1 MIFTALK
8 IILQTHKQL
17 QIHDFYDYYYHFL
30 SQSSLSRFSLFS
42 KFSKKKIT
50 MCQIVLTILTFW
62 LLVDFNPHG
71 PNASKYIQI
80 VAHHHG
86 KMNEYFVDPT
96 LISTLLQNDVKLQHY
111 LRTEIFHVEYNVGIS
126 PIKMSHLKIHL
137 FILQVQIF
145 EISLSQTCP
154 KLQFSKTEEKL
165 KIHLRRRRSLIHIFD
180 RIFQLVKFGVHI
192 CMHMTFYY

>member
-1 MIFTALK
+1 MQGQRKSRQEHQHAARHFAKIMVEILLLKSVIISKKIQILYFWHKNSNESFGMIFAKLCFTSLK

-111 LRTEIFHVEYNVGIS
+111 VLKYSMWNTVLEY
-126 PIKMSHLKIHL
+126 P
-137 FILQVQIF
+137 
-145 EISLSQTCP
+145 P
-154 KLQFSKTEEKL
+154 SKC
-165 KIHLRRRRSLIHIFD
+165 LI
-180 RIFQLVKFGVHI
+180 
-192 CMHMTFYY
+192 